1 MQEMS
6 KWGIIETFYNV
17 RRCVNG
23 VLLKRFIMQEMSKWG
38 IIETFYNVE
47 DV

>member
-1 MQEMS
+1 MQKMC
-6 KWGIIETFYNV
+6 KWDIIETFYNV
-17 RRCVNG
+17 GDVLNG
-23 VLLKRFIMQEMSKWG
+23 G

>member
-1 MQEMS
+1 MQKMCKWGIIETFHNEKMF

-17 RRCVNG
+17 G
-23 VLLKRFIMQEMSKWG
+23 
-38 IIETFYNVE
+38 